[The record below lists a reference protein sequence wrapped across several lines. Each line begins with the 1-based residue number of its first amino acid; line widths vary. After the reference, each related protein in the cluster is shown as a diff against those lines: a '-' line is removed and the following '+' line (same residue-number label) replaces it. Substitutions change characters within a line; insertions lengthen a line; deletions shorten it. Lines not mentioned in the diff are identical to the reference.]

1 MTNQIK
7 YIRKSQQM
15 EITKNQIQLTINKT
29 ELNTLISDALA
40 NPDISAAIKRALNP
54 LLANSFPQFPEFSQ
68 ITLGDTDEAGATQ
81 VILKQPAA
89 PKTTGPIK
97 SIEPQVIDDEPEEE
111 VVEEEE
117 EELPASTST
126 AYVDPLA

>member
-54 LLANSFPQFPEFSQ
+54 LLADSFPQFPEFTQ
-68 ITLGDTDEAGATQ
+68 ISLGDTDESGATQ

-89 PKTTGPIK
+89 PKSTGPIK
-97 SIEPQVIDDEPEEE
+97 SIEPQVIDEPREEE
-111 VVEEEE
+111 DLPEQDPVVPAYATPS
-117 EELPASTST
+117 EEL
-126 AYVDPLA
+126 